1 MNHDAAT
8 KAFLN
13 TRKKSPPL
21 EGTESAR
28 FAVARVSYTH
38 DALIDLMIA
47 QPMVAKQDLAKHF
60 GYTGA
65 WISRVTNSE
74 AFQARLAQRKSDIID
89 PSLVMSIEERLKAV
103 TSQSLDIVMEKL
115 EAAPSLDSAMKVLEM
130 STKALGYG
138 ARQANVAV
146 QQNFVVAM
154 PQKVTN
160 AHDWAAAAR
169 GDVVAEVPVGLA
181 GLSGG

>member
-8 KAFLN
+8 KAFLKG
-13 TRKKSPPL
+13 RKTSAPL
-21 EGTESAR
+21 EGTVSAQ

-47 QPMVAKQDLAKHF
+47 QPMVSKGELAKHF

-74 AFQARLAQRKSDIID
+74 VFQARLAQRKADIID
-89 PSLVMSIEERLKAV
+89 PSLILSIEERLKAV

-115 EAAPSLDSAMKVLEM
+115 EAAPSLDNAMKVLEM

-138 ARQANVAV
+138 ARKENVAI

-160 AHDWAAAAR
+160 AQDWAAAAR
-169 GDVVAEVPVGLA
+169 GDVVEVPAGLA
-181 GLSGG
+181 ALSNG

>member
-8 KAFLN
+8 SAFLK
-13 TRKKSPPL
+13 TRRKSPPL
-21 EGTESAR
+21 EGTESAKTS
-28 FAVARVSYTH
+28 VARVSYTH
-38 DALIDLMIA
+38 DAFIDLMIA
-47 QPMVAKQDLAKHF
+47 QPMISKGDLAKHF
-60 GYTGA
+60 GYTLA
-65 WISRVTNSE
+65 WVSRVTNSE
-74 AFQARLAQRKSDIID
+74 AFHARLAQRKSDIVD
-89 PSLVMSIEERLKAV
+89 PSLIMSIEERLRAV

-154 PQKVTN
+154 PQKVQN

-169 GDVVAEVPVGLA
+169 GDVVSEVPSGLA